1 MSDISFI
8 IQRDLL
14 TEYRKKR
21 KDEFDK
27 IIKLSVAGDET
38 PRFFDAEHPEVRL
51 LDDGMAI
58 DAKGDPWF
66 YVKRGT
72 VERFYRELSDDFVG
86 YINLAHL
93 PLEKFP
99 FILGTWTKK
108 DLSLVENNGVTGLNV
123 RLNLDEESIF
133 VRELRRQPFTN
144 SISAETW
151 VHVNEKLSQKI
162 GIDVWDKVKI
172 RGFSIVGNAG
182 NVNSSGIDLRR
193 D

>member
-1 MSDISFI
+1 MKLPTFV
-8 IQRDLL
+8 IQRDLV

-21 KDEFDK
+21 KEEFDK
-27 IIKLSVAGDET
+27 IINLSVTGEET
-38 PRFFDAEHPEVRL
+38 PRFSDAQVVKL
-51 LDDGMAI
+51 LDDGMAV
-58 DAKGDPWF
+58 DGKGDPWF

-108 DLSLVENNGVTGLNV
+108 DLSLVDKDGLTGLNV

-133 VRELRRQPFTN
+133 VKELRRQPFRL
-144 SISAETW
+144 SISAETG
-151 VHVNEKLSQKI
+151 VHINRHLTQKI
-162 GIDVWDKVKI
+162 GIDVWDKIDI

-182 NVNSSGIDLRR
+182 NVNSSGIDFRR
-193 D
+193 